1 MNPTYL
7 RQFHASQVFHALRA
21 HPNISQRELCALT
34 GCDKST
40 VSVIIKRFEAVGLI
54 ERTQGQPQ
62 GTRGRPQECLRIS
75 MNSGF
80 LLGVHLE
87 FEQLMLVLATLD
99 GQPLDSWQ
107 GPLPAV
113 PEELRPQLAEG
124 VSVMMRR
131 QQRPASEIRSVGV
144 CLPGLVGMGGGLIYS
159 PNLGWRDV
167 DVVALLASHLPAP
180 VQADNDTNA
189 ATLAE
194 HLFGDCAGIDDFL
207 LIEGGAGIGGGLFM
221 DGRVYRGKNGFA
233 GELGH
238 QKVIANGH
246 PCSCGAMGCLAAYV
260 SQGGLLTRA
269 AHCVPGIAS
278 LEDLQ
283 EAAAA
288 GNRGI
293 LGLLDESGGYVGLVL
308 SNLINAMNP
317 PAVVLSGTLARLW
330 PWLEAG
336 VRRSLSENALPAP
349 LAQVDIVIS
358 RLSAAPVPL
367 GGVALALE
375 GFTSLDAPDA
385 LFG

>member
-21 HPNISQRELCALT
+21 HPNISQRELCVLT

-40 VSVIIKRFEAVGLI
+40 VSVIIKRFEAMGLV
-54 ERTQGQPQ
+54 ERAQGQPR
-62 GTRGRPQECLRIS
+62 GTRGRPQESLRIS
-75 MNSGF
+75 LNSGF

-87 FEQLMLVLATLD
+87 FEQLVLVLATLD
-99 GQPLDSWQ
+99 GQPLDSWR
-107 GPLPAV
+107 GPLPADPGV
-113 PEELRPQLAEG
+113 LGPLLTEG
-124 VSVMMRR
+124 VAVML
-131 QQRPASEIRSVGV
+131 QGQPQPVADIRSVGV
-144 CLPGLVGMGGGLIYS
+144 CLPGLVGMGGGLAFS

-167 DVVALLASHLPAP
+167 NVPELLAPYLPVP

-194 HLFGDCAGIDDFL
+194 HLFGDCIGIDDFL
-207 LIEGGAGIGGGLFM
+207 LIEGGEGIGGGMFM
-221 DGRVYRGKNGFA
+221 DGRVYRGKSGFA

-238 QKVIANGH
+238 QKVNANGR
-246 PCSCGAMGCLAAYV
+246 PCNCGAMGCLAAYV
-260 SQGGLLTRA
+260 AQGVLLERA
-269 AHCVPGIAS
+269 GHSAPGIAS
-278 LEDLQ
+278 LTDLQ
-283 EAAAA
+283 AAAVA
-288 GNRGI
+288 GQRGV

-308 SNLINAMNP
+308 SNLINALNP

-349 LAQVDIVIS
+349 LSQVDIIIS
-358 RLSAAPVPL
+358 SLSTGSVPL

-375 GFTSLDAPDA
+375 GFTSLDAPEA